1 MITYLFFT
9 TIFTT
14 IFSTFFLASSLPF
27 PIAEGAKTLVPI
39 VPIVTIVTAAPARGT
54 TARAVCKEKSQYTE
68 SRRAIPIH
76 LIVRPLRRMQFGL
89 TKH

>member
-14 IFSTFFLASSLPF
+14 IFSTIFLASSLPF

-39 VPIVTIVTAAPARGT
+39 VPIVTAAPARGT

-68 SRRAIPIH
+68 SRRAIPIY
-76 LIVRPLRRMQFGL
+76 LIVKPLRRMQFGL
-89 TKH
+89 TKR